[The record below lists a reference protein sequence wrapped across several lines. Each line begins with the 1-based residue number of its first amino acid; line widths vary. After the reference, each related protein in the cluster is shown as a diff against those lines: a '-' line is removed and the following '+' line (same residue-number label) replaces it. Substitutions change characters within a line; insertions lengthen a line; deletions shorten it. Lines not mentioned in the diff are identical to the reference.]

1 MILYIYIYIYIH
13 ILDQWPA
20 RRSVIA
26 PIGELHRS
34 EESNNEQTDRPPT
47 FEPPLPREHMN
58 IYVRPVPSRPD
69 RRPPILAGNIDSSLF
84 APGDI
89 HPPGSPPT
97 RTAATP
103 RPQLPRRH
111 GANWSALRPG
121 QLANAAAPDRCPPPP
136 RALPSGPGARLPG
149 LAGHAATR
157 PTTAQPRGSSGGGA
171 RGRARLHPQSL
182 PTVAAHRL
190 PPDLPPAPS
199 PLLQTHR
206 PPLGGNPACKGYP
219 AHFRLGGDDLVWG
232 LLEAVHFPIQS
243 GPPRLAPFL
252 RTKGT

>member
-1 MILYIYIYIYIH
+1 MYIYICIYIH

-26 PIGELHRS
+26 PIGSSIGVR
-34 EESNNEQTDRPPT
+34 NRTTNRQTAHL
-47 FEPPLPREHMN
+47 PLSHPCLAN

-69 RRPPILAGNIDSSLF
+69 RRPPILAGYIDSSLF

-121 QLANAAAPDRCPPPP
+121 QLANAAAPDRCPPPQGP
-136 RALPSGPGARLPG
+136 LPSGPGARLPG

-157 PTTAQPRGSSGGGA
+157 PTTAQPRGSSGGA

-219 AHFRLGGDDLVWG
+219 AHFRRGGDDLVWG